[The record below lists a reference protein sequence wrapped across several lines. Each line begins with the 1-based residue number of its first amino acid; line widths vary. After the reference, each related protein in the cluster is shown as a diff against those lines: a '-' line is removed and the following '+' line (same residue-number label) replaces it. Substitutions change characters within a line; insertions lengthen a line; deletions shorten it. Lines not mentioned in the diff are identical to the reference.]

1 MSCSKDASFKI
12 TFFCLFYL
20 HLFDKAYIAQ
30 STVTGELIFADR
42 ITAAGAFL
50 VGFFFIYNQ
59 VNRAAGQAVCVRQ
72 SACYVSGSVSALTT
86 EFVVLATDDDR
97 TTGVSRMSCS
107 DSPTN

>member
-50 VGFFFIYNQ
+50 VGFFLYIIKSIALRDKPYASAKAR
-59 VNRAAGQAVCVRQ
+59 VMYPEVC
-72 SACYVSGSVSALTT
+72 
-86 EFVVLATDDDR
+86 
-97 TTGVSRMSCS
+97 
-107 DSPTN
+107 PP